1 MVAGMIGPRARLL
14 IRETRHGRERER
26 EIRKHKENKQQRR
39 EHIHAPLHESAW
51 KSVSL
56 FLSSRGDEF
65 PFSAGTIFICGEP
78 RGREKRV
85 HECTRKQ
92 RAIVFFQRLRR
103 LFGLCAGDVYL
114 AMQRALA
121 MSYASKYS
129 VRDTPS

>member
-26 EIRKHKENKQQRR
+26 EIRKHKENKQQCR
-39 EHIHAPLHESAW
+39 EHIHAPLHGSGW
-51 KSVSL
+51 MSVSL
-56 FLSSRGDEF
+56 SFSPRAAMNFLSPPGLF
-65 PFSAGTIFICGEP
+65 LSAGNLGAERNAFTSA
-78 RGREKRV
+78 RANNDRV
-85 HECTRKQ
+85 FPETAALIRPLH
-92 RAIVFFQRLRR
+92 
-103 LFGLCAGDVYL
+103 VYL